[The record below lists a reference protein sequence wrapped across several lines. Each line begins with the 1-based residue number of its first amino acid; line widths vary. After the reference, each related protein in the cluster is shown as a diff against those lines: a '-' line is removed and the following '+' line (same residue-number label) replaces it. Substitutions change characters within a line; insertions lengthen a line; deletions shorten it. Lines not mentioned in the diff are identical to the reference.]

1 MSKYPFL
8 IGLSAVAL
16 LALIWVLTEWV
27 WLGGLIVSAMFVAWM
42 LVKANENDDNYD
54 EEGWEH
60 G

>member
-16 LALIWVLTEWV
+16 LAVIWVLTEWV
-27 WLGGLIVSAMFVAWM
+27 WLGGLMVSAMFVAWL